1 MQRCSKDRVSTG
13 DQNLDRLMEG
23 GFPRGSLILLAGNP
37 GVGKTVFGA
46 NFICKGVRDF
56 NETGIYVSLA
66 EDKETFYSNISKHFG
81 INCEECDKRSMC
93 IFLDYATVKEE
104 GISAMLES
112 ILEEIVKVKAKR
124 LVIDSFTAMAQPFKD
139 PFESRIILHT
149 ILGKIVRKMGC
160 TTLLIC
166 EVPYGTNIISKGM
179 EEFVADGVIILRA
192 SNLEGRL
199 FRDLEIRKMRGTFVK
214 EREISFTLKR
224 GFRVIQPFRFEPI
237 EKPSRCKLIP
247 HSSGKF
253 TTASSDLNRLL
264 EGGFKRGTVSL
275 LEIGDNV
282 SLEQY
287 LFSVLAPIQWNF
299 INNGQPI
306 ISIPS
311 PGIDHKTI
319 LANITQ
325 GGFTEEELSNL
336 YKFIE
341 PTYSELSN
349 QSSYLV
355 NIKGKSIEE
364 DLEII
369 ANETL
374 KVMNKTG
381 KPPLLVISA
390 NTFIYYYGI
399 SNAIKAL
406 SVLSAITKEHNLL
419 MLVFLNPGF
428 ERIGRIL
435 GAMADTH
442 LKIIRE
448 HGAIFLYGIKPRTP
462 LHAVELDISQGYPI
476 PKLTPVV

>member
-1 MQRCSKDRVSTG
+1 
-13 DQNLDRLMEG
+13 MEG
-23 GFPRGSLILLAGNP
+23 GFPKGSLILLAGNP

-46 NFICKGVRDF
+46 NFICKGVKDF
-56 NETGIYVSLA
+56 DETGVYVSLA
-66 EDKETFYSNISKHFG
+66 EDRETFYSNISKHFG
-81 INCEECDKRSMC
+81 TNCEECGKRGMC

-112 ILEEIVKVKAKR
+112 ILEEIMKVNAKR
-124 LVIDSFTAMAQPFKD
+124 LVIDSFTAMAQAFKEQ
-139 PFESRIILHT
+139 FESRIILHT

-166 EVPYGTNIISKGM
+166 EVPYGANMISKGM
-179 EEFVADGVIILRA
+179 EEFVADGVIVLRT
-192 SNLEGRL
+192 SSLEERL
-199 FRDLEIRKMRGTFVK
+199 FRDLEIKKMRGTFIK
-214 EREISFTLKR
+214 EREISFTLKM
-224 GFRVIQPFRFEPI
+224 GFRVIQPFKFELI

-247 HSSGKF
+247 HSPVKF
-253 TTASSDLNRLL
+253 TTASSDLNCLL

-282 SLEQY
+282 SFEQY

-311 PGIDHKTI
+311 PGIDHKII
-319 LANITQ
+319 LANIMQ
-325 GGFTEEELSNL
+325 GGFTEEELSSL
-336 YKFIE
+336 YRFIE
-341 PTYSELSN
+341 PKYSEWNS
-349 QSSYLV
+349 QSLCSV

-364 DLEII
+364 DFEII
-369 ANETL
+369 VDETL
-374 KVMNKTG
+374 KMMNRTG
-381 KPPLLVISA
+381 KPPLLVLSA

-406 SVLSAITKEHNLL
+406 SVLSTIIKEHNSL
-419 MLVFLNPGF
+419 MLVFLKPGF
-428 ERIGRIL
+428 ERVGRML

-448 HGAIFLYGIKPRTP
+448 HGAIFLYGVKPRTP
-462 LHAVELDISQGYPI
+462 LHAVELDVSEGYPI

>member
-1 MQRCSKDRVSTG
+1 MQKCSKDRVSTG

-23 GFPRGSLILLAGNP
+23 GFPKGSLILLAGNP

-46 NFICKGVRDF
+46 NFICKGVKDF
-56 NETGIYVSLA
+56 DETGVYVSLA
-66 EDKETFYSNISKHFG
+66 EDRETFYSNISKHFG
-81 INCEECDKRSMC
+81 TNCEECGKRGMC

-112 ILEEIVKVKAKR
+112 ILEEIMKVNAKR
-124 LVIDSFTAMAQPFKD
+124 LVIDSFTAMAQAFKEQ
-139 PFESRIILHT
+139 FESRIILHT

-166 EVPYGTNIISKGM
+166 EVPYGANMISKGM
-179 EEFVADGVIILRA
+179 EEFVADGVIVLRT
-192 SNLEGRL
+192 SSLEERL
-199 FRDLEIRKMRGTFVK
+199 FRDLEIKKMRGTFIK
-214 EREISFTLKR
+214 EREISFTLKM
-224 GFRVIQPFRFEPI
+224 GFRVIQPFKFELI

-247 HSSGKF
+247 HSPVKF
-253 TTASSDLNRLL
+253 TTASSDLNCLL

-282 SLEQY
+282 SFEQY

-311 PGIDHKTI
+311 PGIDHKII
-319 LANITQ
+319 LANIMQ
-325 GGFTEEELSNL
+325 GGFTEEELSSL
-336 YKFIE
+336 YRFIE
-341 PTYSELSN
+341 PKYSEWNS
-349 QSSYLV
+349 QSLCSV

-364 DLEII
+364 DFEII
-369 ANETL
+369 VDETL
-374 KVMNKTG
+374 KMMNRTG
-381 KPPLLVISA
+381 KPPLLVLSA

-406 SVLSAITKEHNLL
+406 SVLSTIIKEHNSL
-419 MLVFLNPGF
+419 MLVFLKPGF
-428 ERIGRIL
+428 ERVGRML

-448 HGAIFLYGIKPRTP
+448 HGAIFLYGVKPRTP
-462 LHAVELDISQGYPI
+462 LHAVELDVSEGYPI